1 MSEPLN
7 EEQLKAIASQLS
19 CPTGEG
25 GLRTAENMALHN
37 DHMIGTTIAGLQLQT
52 GNSVLEI
59 GPGSG
64 THVNRLFDKA
74 ENLSYSAVDISE
86 LMISEAMKNNTAL
99 VKNGQAGFF
108 LSDGD
113 TLDFENNIFD
123 KIFTVNTLYF
133 WNDPV
138 GYAGEIFK
146 VLKPGGAFCL
156 CFAPK
161 EFMVKL
167 PFTGY
172 VFKLYT
178 LEEAQVVLITA
189 GFDIV
194 SVGKHNEVVRSNAGD
209 EIKRDFIVITAG
221 KK

>member
-1 MSEPLN
+1 MSETLS
-7 EEQLKAIASQLS
+7 EEQLKGIANQLS

-25 GLRTAENMALHN
+25 GLKTAENMALHN
-37 DHMIGTTIAGLQLQT
+37 DNMISVTIDALTLQ
-52 GNSVLEI
+52 NADAVLEI
-59 GPGSG
+59 GPGSA
-64 THVNRLFDKA
+64 THLDKLFVKA
-74 ENLSYSAVDISE
+74 AGLSYTGADISD

-108 LSDGD
+108 LSDGK
-113 TLDFENNIFD
+113 TLDFENNTFD

-138 GYAGEIFK
+138 GYASEILK
-146 VLKPGGAFCL
+146 VLKPGGMFCL

-172 VFKLYT
+172 VFKLYS
-178 LEEAQVVLITA
+178 LEDAQAVLTSA

-194 SVGKHNEVVRSNAGD
+194 NVGKYDEEVRSNAG
-209 EIKRDFIVITAG
+209 ETISRDFIVITAG

>member
-74 ENLSYSAVDISE
+74 KNLSYSAVDISE

-99 VKNGQAGFF
+99 VKNGQASFS
-108 LSDGD
+108 LSDGK
-113 TLDFENNIFD
+113 TLDFENNTFD

-161 EFMVKL
+161 EFMLKL

-189 GFDIV
+189 GFEIV
-194 SVGKHNEVVRSNAGD
+194 NVGRHDEVVRSNAG
-209 EIKRDFIVITAG
+209 ETIKRDFIVITAG

>member
-1 MSEPLN
+1 M
-7 EEQLKAIASQLS
+7 LS
-19 CPTGEG
+19 HAFDT
-25 GLRTAENMALHN
+25 
-37 DHMIGTTIAGLQLQT
+37 
-52 GNSVLEI
+52 
-59 GPGSG
+59 PGSG

-74 ENLSYSAVDISE
+74 ENLSYSAVDISD

-108 LSDGD
+108 LSDGK
-113 TLDFENNIFD
+113 TLDFENNTFD

-138 GYAGEIFK
+138 GYASEIFN
-146 VLKPGGAFCL
+146 VLKPGGTFCL

-161 EFMVKL
+161 EFMVNL
-167 PFTGY
+167 PFTSY
-172 VFKLYT
+172 VFKLYSV
-178 LEEAQVVLITA
+178 EEAQVVLTSA

-194 SVGKHNEVVRSNAGD
+194 NVGKYDEEVRSVAG
-209 EIKRDFIVITAG
+209 ETIKRNFIVITAG

>member
-1 MSEPLN
+1 MTETPN

-25 GLRTAENMALHN
+25 GLKTAENMALHN
-37 DHMIGTTIAGLQLQT
+37 DNMIGTTVACLQLQT
-52 GNSVLEI
+52 GDSVLEI

-64 THVNRLFDKA
+64 THVNRLFDNA
-74 ENLSYSAVDISE
+74 ENISYSAVDISE
-86 LMISEAMKNNTAL
+86 LMVSEAMKNNTAL

-108 LSDGD
+108 LSDGK
-113 TLDFENNIFD
+113 TLDFENNTFD
-123 KIFTVNTLYF
+123 RIFTVNTLYF

-138 GYAGEIFK
+138 GYASEIFK
-146 VLKPGGAFCL
+146 VLKPGGTFCL

-161 EFMVKL
+161 EFMAKL

-172 VFKLYT
+172 VFKLYSP
-178 LEEAQVVLITA
+178 EDAQVVLTSA

-194 SVGKHNEVVRSNAGD
+194 NVGKYDEEVKSFAW
-209 EIKRDFIVITAG
+209 ETIKRDFIVITAG